1 MTPRRLRA
9 LGAGSL
15 AAIIV
20 ASCSHS
26 SPSSSSTTSSSTTSS
41 SASPVTTGPS
51 RAAPPTTGAAVS
63 AADGAPRASAG
74 CRPVGAPTSEQPGTP
89 PAVSPGLSTVTIQSG
104 GSDRSFTAYLPASYS
119 ATKPAPI
126 VFDFH
131 GFGSN
136 AAQQMVY
143 GDFRPLA
150 DAHGLIVVAP
160 NGQGQAASRHFN
172 LTNVAGEADDV
183 AFTLAVLDRFEASM
197 CVDTRRVYSAGMSD
211 GGGMTS
217 LLACR
222 ASDRFAAF
230 GPVAVV
236 STTPSAQRPARSR
249 SPPSRGRPTRS
260 CRSMAGRSIAV
271 AVQWCPLHRHPWPA
285 GQPTTGAGPSRSRTN
300 CRRWSC
306 SAGGRAAALVPR
318 SGSTSSKAGGTPGQV
333 GRSVWRSSGRRP
345 HRSAPP
351 THYGPSSLSTL
362 FRHEPRGP
370 QGPRLEWTWL
380 GVSLA
385 RSAG

>member
-1 MTPRRLRA
+1 
-9 LGAGSL
+9 
-15 AAIIV
+15 
-20 ASCSHS
+20 
-26 SPSSSSTTSSSTTSS
+26 
-41 SASPVTTGPS
+41 VTTGPS

-197 CVDTRRVYSAGMSD
+197 CVDTRREYSAGMSD

-236 STTPSAQRPARSR
+236 FYDPQCATARSV
-249 SPPSRGRPTRS
+249 PIAAFQGTADPIVPFNGGAVHCCGGAVVPAAPA
-260 CRSMAGRSIAV
+260 SMASWAAHDGCGA
-271 AVQWCPLHRHPWPA
+271 
-285 GQPTTGAGPSRSRTN
+285 QPVEDQLSPMVLL
-300 CRRWSC
+300 RRWSGC
-306 SAGGRAAALVPR
+306 SAGAEVRFYIIEGGGHTWPGGAIRLAVLGPT
-318 SGSTSSKAGGTPGQV
+318 TSQI
-333 GRSVWRSSGRRP
+333 
-345 HRSAPP
+345 SASDTLWAFFAQHPLP
-351 THYGPSSLSTL
+351 T
-362 FRHEPRGP
+362 
-370 QGPRLEWTWL
+370 
-380 GVSLA
+380 
-385 RSAG
+385 